1 MGCLDRSCARDI
13 RVAAMIISAFIFL
26 IIGFI
31 ELIVVQKMIYPSLR
45 WRFER
50 AKVTGSQGVD
60 PSRVMTIIKIQSLL
74 VMPLIGYFTG
84 NPFQK
89 LTG

>member
-1 MGCLDRSCARDI
+1 
-13 RVAAMIISAFIFL
+13 MITSAFIFL

-31 ELIVVQKMIYPSLR
+31 ELMVVRKMIYPPLR
-45 WRFER
+45 WRFEK

-60 PSRVMTIIKIQSLL
+60 PSRIMTIVKIQSLL
-74 VMPLIGYFTG
+74 VMPLIGYFMG